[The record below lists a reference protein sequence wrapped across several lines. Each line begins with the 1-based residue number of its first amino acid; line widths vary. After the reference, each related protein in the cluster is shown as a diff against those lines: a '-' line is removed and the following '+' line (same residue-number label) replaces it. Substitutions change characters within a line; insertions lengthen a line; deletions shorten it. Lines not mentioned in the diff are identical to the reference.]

1 MWRLNVKFSDV
12 LLLRLHA
19 TFHALPLFYLRTL
32 ILRTYAR
39 KTTRHWKSTLRS
51 IVSVKV
57 EPRSTS
63 RLSSALFILPLMC
76 VTKTCQWKSTISTVA
91 QFFRASAEAQLSRL
105 RVTFHTLPLFY
116 LRAFARKNYPTVEI
130 HRKGEKHYHLSR
142 KAFSS

>member
-1 MWRLNVKFSDV
+1 MLTHVNFNHVNKIEATYKVWRLNVKFSEV
-12 LLLRLHA
+12 LLLRLRA

-76 VTKTCQWKSTISTVA
+76 VTKNASVKINHFHCRAIFPCERRGST
-91 QFFRASAEAQLSRL
+91 F
-105 RVTFHTLPLFY
+105 TFTRDLDCLYFIY
-116 LRAFARKNYPTVEI
+116 ARSHVKIT
-130 HRKGEKHYHLSR
+130 RQ
-142 KAFSS
+142 